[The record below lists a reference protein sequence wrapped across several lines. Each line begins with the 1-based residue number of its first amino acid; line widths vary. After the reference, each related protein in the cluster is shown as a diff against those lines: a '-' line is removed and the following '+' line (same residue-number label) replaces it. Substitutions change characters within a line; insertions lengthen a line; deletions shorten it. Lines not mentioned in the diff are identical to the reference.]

1 MRYYW
6 FRLSDV
12 MIPVAVAFLSAQSI
26 HKLASSCPVKSQW
39 ALASCIVLVTA
50 NTSDVFLRRMYD
62 ARPSAIAQAQ
72 PTELSKEQADRC
84 YHDWLNTCEWIATHT
99 RTDELFLT
107 PRNQQTFKWYAQ
119 RGEVVAWKDIPQ
131 DAVGVVEWNRRI
143 NEVFSPSV
151 RGYDLAAHGEE
162 ELQRLSAEYGFRYV
176 VVDRSRSKRPLGFL
190 RVYPERWQG
199 DSCFEV
205 YRLPPQSE

>member
-1 MRYYW
+1 
-6 FRLSDV
+6 
-12 MIPVAVAFLSAQSI
+12 
-26 HKLASSCPVKSQW
+26 
-39 ALASCIVLVTA
+39 
-50 NTSDVFLRRMYD
+50 
-62 ARPSAIAQAQ
+62 
-72 PTELSKEQADRC
+72 
-84 YHDWLNTCEWIATHT
+84 
-99 RTDELFLT
+99 
-107 PRNQQTFKWYAQ
+107 
-119 RGEVVAWKDIPQ
+119 WKDIPQ